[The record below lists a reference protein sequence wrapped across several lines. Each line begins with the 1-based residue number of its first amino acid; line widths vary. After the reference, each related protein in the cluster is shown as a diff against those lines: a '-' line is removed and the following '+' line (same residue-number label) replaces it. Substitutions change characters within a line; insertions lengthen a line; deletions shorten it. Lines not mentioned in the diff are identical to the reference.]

1 MGRVVHFE
9 IHADDPERA
18 VNFYKSVFGW
28 EIKRG
33 EGPVDYWLVTT
44 GPDTEPGVNGAILR
58 RMGSEPAG
66 EAPISA
72 FVNTIQVSSIDAAEK
87 SIPDAG
93 GEQVLARQE
102 IPGIGQLSYFKDTE
116 GNIFGALEPDEPSG

>member
-9 IHADDPERA
+9 IHADDPDRA
-18 VNFYKSVFGW
+18 VGFYKSVFGW
-28 EIKRG
+28 EVKKLD
-33 EGPVDYWLVTT
+33 GPVDYWLVTT
-44 GPDTEPGVNGAILR
+44 GPSGDRGIDGAIMR
-58 RMGSEPAG
+58 RMGSEPAS

-72 FVNTIQVSSIDAAEK
+72 FVNTIAVESIDAAEK

-116 GNIFGALEPDEPSG
+116 GNIFGALEPEAPG

>member
-18 VNFYKSVFGW
+18 VGFYKSVFGW
-28 EIKRG
+28 EVKKLD
-33 EGPVDYWLVTT
+33 GPVDYWLVTT
-44 GPDTEPGVNGAILR
+44 GPDGDVGINGAIMR

-72 FVNTIQVSSIDAAEK
+72 FVNTIAVESIDAAEK

-116 GNIFGALEPDEPSG
+116 GNIFGALEPEASG